1 MCDLGRVSSLSLP
14 RSEEDERGYHHWG
27 EEGKSGVGE
36 EEKARKARGRPTLT
50 PMMPRKKRGQIVE
63 RHILRQYQSEKNP
76 KESFVIKMR

>member
-36 EEKARKARGRPTLT
+36 EEKARGSQRKADFDANDATK
-50 PMMPRKKRGQIVE
+50 KKRGQIVE
-63 RHILRQYQSEKNP
+63 RHILRQ
-76 KESFVIKMR
+76 